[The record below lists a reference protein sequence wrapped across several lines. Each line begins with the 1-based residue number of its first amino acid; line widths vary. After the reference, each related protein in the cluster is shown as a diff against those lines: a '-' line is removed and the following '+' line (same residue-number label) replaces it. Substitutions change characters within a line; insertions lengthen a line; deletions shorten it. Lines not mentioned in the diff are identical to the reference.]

1 MYRDNTLIPSESIRL
16 LALGILAEGP
26 QSYAALAGEVRHFIG
41 HIAGPSL
48 DLVGAPIEIL
58 RIEGLIAA
66 KGDGPDGELGTDD
79 DVSDQTPLALTPSG
93 RSAFETLMTANL
105 RAPTNELNRL
115 VLMIK
120 MRFLHLLETRERK
133 LQCEI
138 ILEVFERQLARLCEL
153 RSHHAQ
159 KEGHLVSWLD
169 HEISQARASRDWCQ
183 NLRASL

>member
-16 LALGILAEGP
+16 LALGILAEGLS
-26 QSYAALAGEVRHFIG
+26 SYEALANEVRHFTS

-58 RIEGLIAA
+58 RIEGLIA
-66 KGDGPDGELGTDD
+66 GEDD
-79 DVSDQTPLALTPSG
+79 EDSSDQAILALTPSG
-93 RSAFETLMTANL
+93 RREFETLMTANL

-120 MRFLHLLETRERK
+120 MRFLHLLEVEAGM
-133 LQCEI
+133 LQAEI

-153 RSHHAQ
+153 RSHHADRL
-159 KEGHLVSWLD
+159 GHFVAWLD
-169 HEISQARASRDWCQ
+169 HEIAQARASRDWCRE
-183 NLRASL
+183 LHESL